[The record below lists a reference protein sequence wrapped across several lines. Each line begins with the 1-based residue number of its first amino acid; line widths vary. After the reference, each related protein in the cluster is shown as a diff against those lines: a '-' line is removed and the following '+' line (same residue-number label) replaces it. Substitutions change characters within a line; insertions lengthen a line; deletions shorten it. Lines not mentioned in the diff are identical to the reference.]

1 VPNLQQS
8 ANDNLDEEHI
18 MTKAAFYEGSQK
30 FSYGQGTP
38 IVPKAG
44 EAQIRVAY
52 GGICGTD
59 LHIYHGNMDRRVTMP
74 QIIGHEISGV
84 VAALGEG
91 VEGLK
96 VGDPVAVMPLDTDR
110 CLERDADYS
119 HICEHL
125 KFMGIDTPGGFQSYW
140 TVPAYTLHR
149 LPPTLSLKYGALI
162 EPLAVACHDVRMG
175 QVKASEH
182 VAILGGGPIGMLVGM
197 VAQSIGAIVTI
208 SEINPY
214 RVEFARSLGMD
225 AVNPRETDLPA
236 YVMEKTGGR
245 GVDVVFEVT
254 GSAAG
259 AEMMTKLP
267 RIRGRIVIVGISNTP
282 APVDLF
288 RFFWRELNVQGARV
302 YENQDFDHAIE
313 LAAAGKL
320 PLDRIISQ
328 VRPIEELQEALQV
341 LESGGDVMKI
351 LLEVDPA

>member
-1 VPNLQQS
+1 
-8 ANDNLDEEHI
+8 
-18 MTKAAFYEGSQK
+18 MTKAAFYQGNRQ
-30 FSYGQGTP
+30 FSFGHAEP
-38 IVPKAG
+38 VPPGAG

-59 LHIYHGNMDRRVTMP
+59 LHIYHGNMDRRVSVP
-74 QIIGHEISGV
+74 QVIGHEISGTV
-84 VAALGEG
+84 SALGDG
-91 VEGLK
+91 VEGFQL
-96 VGDPVAVMPLDTDR
+96 GDAVAVMPLDTDR

-149 LPPTLSLKYGALI
+149 LPPALPLVYGALV

-175 QVKASEH
+175 QVRAGETI
-182 VAILGGGPIGMLVGM
+182 AILGGGPIGTLIGM
-197 VAQSIGAIVTI
+197 VSQSIGAQVIV

-214 RVEFARSLGMD
+214 RLEFARSLGMD
-225 AVNPRETDLPA
+225 AVNPRETDLVS
-236 YVMEKTGGR
+236 YVMDKTAGR

-267 RIRGRIVIVGISNTP
+267 RIRGRIVIVGIATAP

-288 RFFWRELNVQGARV
+288 RCFWRELNLQGARV
-302 YENQDFDHAIE
+302 YEHQDFDRAIE
-313 LAAAGKL
+313 LASGGKL
-320 PLDRIISQ
+320 ALDRIITQ
-328 VRPIEELQEALQV
+328 VRPVEQLQEAIEM
-341 LESGGDVMKI
+341 LEKGGDVMKI
-351 LLEVDPA
+351 LIEVDPA